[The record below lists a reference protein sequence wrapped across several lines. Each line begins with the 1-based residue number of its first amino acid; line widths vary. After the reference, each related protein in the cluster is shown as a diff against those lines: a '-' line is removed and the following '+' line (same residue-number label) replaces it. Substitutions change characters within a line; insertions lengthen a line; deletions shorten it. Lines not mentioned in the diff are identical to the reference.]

1 MRLLSKAELR
11 DRGTVDA
18 AQEENFA
25 AMRRAVSASDTCKAF
40 AAHAADLT
48 PENIERIP
56 VTTREQLAE
65 WGSRRD
71 APNRITLGQ
80 LRLVLRSSG
89 SSGRVR
95 TMLHDRPLNDRCEA
109 LGARGL
115 ARDELSDNPFVIN
128 CLTSGDLFGAGGF
141 VEASL
146 ARSGAA
152 VLPAGTSV
160 PISHLAE
167 LIEDLDVEA
176 VVAPPAYLQKLHETV
191 PASLA
196 RMRVLYY
203 LGDRIDPK
211 LVGDL
216 EAQGP
221 VVRSFAF
228 STTETAPIGY
238 QCAALRGTDHH
249 VHEDLVH
256 TEILDHDGGRTEDGE
271 WGDLAVTVL
280 ADTGAALVR
289 YMVGDLAMRVP
300 GECPCGD
307 ATKVIR
313 IGGRD
318 ATSAAVNTEIVTQA
332 MFAEAL
338 APLGSPS
345 PTGYQVVHTTGGGRF
360 RLTLVGPALKGLDP
374 DRVREAVAGHQS
386 LRLLTGAKEFDGLH
400 VDADAPQ
407 RTTARGKAPFFWTEE
422 HGDES

>member
-1 MRLLSKAELR
+1 MRVLSEPELR
-11 DRGTVDA
+11 DRGTIDA
-18 AQEENFA
+18 AQRENFTSMRQAVA
-25 AMRRAVSASDTCKAF
+25 ASVTCKAF
-40 AAHAADLT
+40 AAHAADLA
-48 PENIERIP
+48 PETIERVP

-71 APNRITLGQ
+71 APNRITLGE

-95 TMLHDRPLNDRCEA
+95 TMLHDRALNERCEA

-115 ARDELSDNPFVIN
+115 ARDELSENPVVIN

-146 ARSGAA
+146 AGSGAA

-203 LGDRIDPK
+203 LGDRIDPR
-211 LVGDL
+211 LAESL
-216 EAQGP
+216 TAQGP
-221 VVRSFAF
+221 AVRSFAF

-238 QCAALRGTDHH
+238 QCARLTGTDHH
-249 VHEDLVH
+249 VHEDLVL
-256 TEILDHDGGRTEDGE
+256 TEILTPRGGRAAEGE

-289 YMVGDLAMRVP
+289 YMVGDRAMSVP
-300 GECPCGD
+300 GECPCGA

-318 ATSAAVNTEIVTQA
+318 ATSAAINTEIVTQA
-332 MFAEAL
+332 MFTEAL
-338 APLGSPS
+338 APLGSPA
-345 PTGYQVVHTTGGGRF
+345 PAGYQVIHTTGGGRF
-360 RLTLVGPALKGLDP
+360 RLTLVGPALRGLDP

-407 RTTARGKAPFFWTEE
+407 RTTARGKAPFFWTQE